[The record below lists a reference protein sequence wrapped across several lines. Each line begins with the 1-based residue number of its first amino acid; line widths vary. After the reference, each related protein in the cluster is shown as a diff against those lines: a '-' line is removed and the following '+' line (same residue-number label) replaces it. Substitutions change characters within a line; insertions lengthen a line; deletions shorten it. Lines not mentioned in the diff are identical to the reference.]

1 MVRYS
6 VEKLKFV
13 DFVWQSGGGLVYT
26 VDEVSDLLNIP
37 RPTLYRYLRE
47 YSIPHVRRSGKIS
60 IPEESFD
67 RIKEARELHREGLG
81 TASVR
86 RRLRE
91 GNDPVDAEELMDR
104 LDRLSETLKGLQGD
118 LRPSNGTSNG
128 IWSPSEESLGSI
140 LQKQDLL
147 ISAVSDLT
155 EKVEHLL
162 PANDQLRRVHP
173 DDLKAH
179 EEESPFERPERFQVA
194 RENTRSTQSAQDS
207 GDWTVAGNAT
217 TGLMIDESVAEVAT
231 DEASARVLE
240 DDSTT
245 RLVPGPADLLDV
257 PERREKFGTLAR
269 RRRKGILALLPA
281 ILVGAVLMWGLYGS
295 GTEEEV
301 EQSATPDEQSV
312 EEDSQSAPEVVEEV
326 PTAPPT
332 AEVPDL
338 LGMTLPEAENELAGV
353 GLKLGAWNEIP
364 DYEIPA
370 GSVVVQGPEAG
381 EEVDPE
387 TPVDLIVSSAPP
399 VYAPEVPSGNTGDD
413 VGRGQYPGANSPSPN
428 EAVIFPPGP
437 L

>member
-1 MVRYS
+1 
-6 VEKLKFV
+6 
-13 DFVWQSGGGLVYT
+13 
-26 VDEVSDLLNIP
+26 LLDIP

-104 LDRLSETLKGLQGD
+104 LDRLSETLEGLQGD
-118 LRPSNGTSNG
+118 LRPANGTS
-128 IWSPSEESLGSI
+128 SFSQESLRSI
-140 LQKQDLL
+140 LKKQDLL

-155 EKVEHLL
+155 EKMENLL
-162 PANDQLRRVHP
+162 SANDQLSRVYL
-173 DDLKAH
+173 DDMIAY
-179 EEESPFERPERFQVA
+179 EEESSFERPERSPQAA
-194 RENTRSTQSAQDS
+194 RENTRTTQSAQDS
-207 GDWTVAGNAT
+207 GDWTVASNAT
-217 TGLMIDESVAEVAT
+217 TGLMIDESAAEVAT
-231 DEASARVLE
+231 DETSVQAFE

-245 RLVPGPADLLDV
+245 RIVPGPADLLDV

-269 RRRKGILALLPA
+269 RRRKIILALLLA
-281 ILVGAVLMWGLYGS
+281 LLVGAVLVWGLYGS

-301 EQSATPDEQSV
+301 EQSAPPDEQSV
-312 EEDSQSAPEVVEEV
+312 EEDSQSAPEVVEEA
-326 PTAPPT
+326 PTAPPA
-332 AEVPDL
+332 AEAPDL
-338 LGMTLPEAENELAGV
+338 FGMTLPEAENELAGV

-370 GSVVVQGPEAG
+370 GRVVVQGPEAG

-387 TPVDLIVSSAPP
+387 TPVDLIISSGPP
-399 VYAPEVPSGNTGDD
+399 VYAPEVPAGNTGYGI
-413 VGRGQYPGANSPSPN
+413 GRGQYPGANPLPPN
-428 EAVIFPPGP
+428 EAAIFPPGP

>member
-1 MVRYS
+1 MI
-6 VEKLKFV
+6 
-13 DFVWQSGGGLVYT
+13 YT
-26 VDEVSDLLNIP
+26 VDEVSDLLDIP

-67 RIKEARELHREGLG
+67 RIKAARELHREGLG

-104 LDRLSETLKGLQGD
+104 LDRLSETLEGLQGD
-118 LRPSNGTSNG
+118 LRPTNGTS
-128 IWSPSEESLGSI
+128 SSSQESLHSI
-140 LQKQDLL
+140 LKKQDLL

-155 EKVEHLL
+155 EKVENLL
-162 PANDQLRRVHP
+162 SANDQLRRAYP
-173 DDLKAH
+173 DDLTAY
-179 EEESPFERPERFQVA
+179 EEKSPFERLERSPQAA
-194 RENTRSTQSAQDS
+194 RENTRRAQSAQES
-207 GDWTVAGNAT
+207 GDWTVASNAT
-217 TGLMIDESVAEVAT
+217 TGLMIHEYVAEVAT
-231 DEASARVLE
+231 YEASARAFE

-269 RRRKGILALLPA
+269 RRRKIILALLLA
-281 ILVGAVLMWGLYGS
+281 LMAGAVLVWGLYGS

-301 EQSATPDEQSV
+301 EQSATPDEQSL
-312 EEDSQSAPEVVEEV
+312 EEGSQSAPEVVEEA
-326 PTAPPT
+326 PAAPPA

-338 LGMTLPEAENELAGV
+338 FGMTLPEAENELAKV
-353 GLKLGAWNEIP
+353 SLKLGVWNEIP

-370 GSVVVQGPEAG
+370 GRVVVQGPEAS

-387 TPVDLIVSSAPP
+387 APVDLIISSGPP
-399 VYAPEVPSGNTGDD
+399 VYAPEVPSGNTGDG
-413 VGRGQYPGANSPSPN
+413 VGGGQYPGANPLSPN
-428 EAVIFPPGP
+428 EAAIFPPGP

>member
-1 MVRYS
+1 M
-6 VEKLKFV
+6 
-13 DFVWQSGGGLVYT
+13 VYT
-26 VDEVSDLLNIP
+26 VDEVSDLLDIP

-104 LDRLSETLKGLQGD
+104 LDRLSETLEGLQGD
-118 LRPSNGTSNG
+118 LRPTNGTS
-128 IWSPSEESLGSI
+128 SSSQESLRSI
-140 LQKQDLL
+140 LKKQDLL

-155 EKVEHLL
+155 EKVENLL
-162 PANDQLRRVHP
+162 SANDQLRRAYP
-173 DDLKAH
+173 DDLTAY
-179 EEESPFERPERFQVA
+179 EEKSPFERLERSPQAA
-194 RENTRSTQSAQDS
+194 RENTRRAQSAQES
-207 GDWTVAGNAT
+207 GDWTVASNAT
-217 TGLMIDESVAEVAT
+217 TGLMIHESVAEVAT
-231 DEASARVLE
+231 YEASARAFE

-245 RLVPGPADLLDV
+245 RLVPGPAYLLDV

-269 RRRKGILALLPA
+269 RRRKIILALLLA
-281 ILVGAVLMWGLYGS
+281 LMAGAVLVWGLYGS

-301 EQSATPDEQSV
+301 EQSATPDEQSL
-312 EEDSQSAPEVVEEV
+312 EEGSQSAPEVVEEA
-326 PTAPPT
+326 PAAPPA

-338 LGMTLPEAENELAGV
+338 FGMTLPEAENELARV
-353 GLKLGAWNEIP
+353 SLKLGAWNEIP

-370 GSVVVQGPEAG
+370 GRVVVQGPEAG

-387 TPVDLIVSSAPP
+387 TPVDLIISSGPP
-399 VYAPEVPSGNTGDD
+399 VYAPEVPSGNTGDG
-413 VGRGQYPGANSPSPN
+413 VGGGQYPGANPLSPN
-428 EAVIFPPGP
+428 EAAIFPPGP
-437 L
+437 R